1 MPGRCFGLVLVSLV
15 SFGAAGGAESGTYVI
30 EAPDILRIVAYAL
43 PAKAELV
50 DGEHCVRPDGTVSL
64 GIYGNLAVDGL
75 TVDQA
80 KEAITKQL
88 TSQARP
94 DGGLR
99 VRVEVEASN
108 SKVCYVIARGKEG
121 DQVYRLP
128 FDGRA
133 TVASAVLEFEG
144 LAAAATEGGVW
155 ISRPTGKEVKILKVD
170 WQAITGAGH
179 LASNHRL
186 EAGDRVFV
194 GVSPRE

>member
-15 SFGAAGGAESGTYVI
+15 SFGAAGGAESGKYVI

-64 GIYGNLAVDGL
+64 GMYGNLAVDGL

-80 KEAITKQL
+80 RAPITKQL
-88 TSQARP
+88 KLQAKP
-94 DGGLR
+94 EGGLR
-99 VRVEVEASN
+99 VRVEVVASN
-108 SKVCYVIARGKEG
+108 SKVCYVIARGQEG
-121 DQVYRLP
+121 DQVHRLP

-155 ISRPTGKEVKILKVD
+155 LSRPTGKEVKILKVD
-170 WQAITGAGH
+170 WQAITGAGR
-179 LASNHRL
+179 LASNRRL

-194 GVSPRE
+194 GVTPRG